1 MGVKVHVVFDDQ
13 DLIDQCVY
21 IHLYFFLYFDLLL
34 FAASGPLGFGSN
46 SRVSFVQKESYRRDQ
61 IINQSNARKRRAIDT
76 SSVMI
81 RYRTTAPQEPLLIVS
96 TRTNQGLLWVCISQ

>member
-1 MGVKVHVVFDDQ
+1 MF
-13 DLIDQCVY
+13 
-21 IHLYFFLYFDLLL
+21 
-34 FAASGPLGFGSN
+34 FAATGPLGFGSN

-61 IINQSNARKRRAIDT
+61 IISQSNSRKRRAIDT

-96 TRTNQGLLWVCISQ
+96 TRTDQGLLWVRISQ